1 MKDISNVLDIKSN
14 GELVSPYPA
23 PTTTRKQ
30 TAEQDT
36 EYARGNIRDLTELG
50 SHAVDELF
58 EIAKQSQHPR
68 TYEVLAKLIQTV
80 AETNK
85 QLIDTHGAVEKK
97 NEEKASTTNNL
108 YVGSTADLLKVI
120 KQSQES

>member
-1 MKDISNVLDIKSN
+1 MKDLNNVLDIKPN
-14 GELVSPYPA
+14 GELAV
-23 PTTTRKQ
+23 PTPPRTTSCKQ
-30 TAEQDT
+30 TADQDT

-97 NEEKASTTNNL
+97 EDKASTTNNL